1 MKAIGYTPAQ
11 VSGILLTQVLLPVAI
26 GAIAGVAVGTAASQP
41 IVEQTARSFGLP
53 ASFAVS
59 LPVVAAVLAI
69 TLATAAL
76 AATGPA
82 IHAGRLSA
90 VAAMTRGIAP
100 SADANGGRLR
110 RIGLR
115 LPLRLPV
122 RLGVAAGVAHPLR
135 ASMTLGALI
144 VGVAAL
150 TFAIGMNWSLLRVM
164 ADLGRSEASPV
175 RLELASPDANAAGIT
190 TALAGDPGTDRSIA
204 IGQRDATVSPI
215 GIVPFVGYD
224 GDARWLGYALI
235 QGRWFTSAGEAVAPT
250 NFFRQTGLRLGDMV
264 TVGRDGRT
272 VSVRLVGE
280 IFDAAEESRDNL
292 VIRGTWADLKAIEP
306 SIEPTRWEARPRS
319 GVGTRTYR
327 DSLQEALGGEAQVF
341 VQDEGTSD
349 ESFLLFLTVIGVM
362 GAVLVAI
369 SLGGVF
375 NTVLLETRQRT
386 REIAVLKAIGLTP
399 AQVVAMVLAS
409 IVPIGI
415 VAGLV
420 GVPLGL
426 VAQRAVLSYMGEVAA
441 KTGIPPAIFD
451 VFSPAMFVVLGL
463 AGLAIGAAGA
473 YLPAQR
479 AARARIAPVLQAE

>member
-1 MKAIGYTPAQ
+1 MSARGP
-11 VSGILLTQVLLPVAI
+11 
-26 GAIAGVAVGTAASQP
+26 TA
-41 IVEQTARSFGLP
+41 T
-53 ASFAVS
+53 
-59 LPVVAAVLAI
+59 
-69 TLATAAL
+69 
-76 AATGPA
+76 
-82 IHAGRLSA
+82 
-90 VAAMTRGIAP
+90 
-100 SADANGGRLR
+100 
-110 RIGLR
+110 
-115 LPLRLPV
+115 
-122 RLGVAAGVAHPLR
+122 
-135 ASMTLGALI
+135 
-144 VGVAAL
+144 
-150 TFAIGMNWSLLRVM
+150 
-164 ADLGRSEASPV
+164 
-175 RLELASPDANAAGIT
+175 
-190 TALAGDPGTDRSIA
+190 
-204 IGQRDATVSPI
+204 
-215 GIVPFVGYD
+215 
-224 GDARWLGYALI
+224 
-235 QGRWFTSAGEAVAPT
+235 
-250 NFFRQTGLRLGDMV
+250 
-264 TVGRDGRT
+264 
-272 VSVRLVGE
+272 
-280 IFDAAEESRDNL
+280 
-292 VIRGTWADLKAIEP
+292 
-306 SIEPTRWEARPRS
+306 
-319 GVGTRTYR
+319 
-327 DSLQEALGGEAQVF
+327 SLQEALGGEAHVF